1 VERALARAWKVVV
14 TAGLIGW
21 QAAVSLRHNWG
32 LGILSVVLAASFWI
46 YVTDR
51 EDPER
56 TARVP
61 GWVPITAVNLPPD
74 QAVASISQNVV
85 AVSARAPQS
94 VLEKL
99 VADDFRATVDLS
111 EMTAQE
117 AEVTISVESDV
128 SRAEV
133 VDFSPS
139 AIRVTLEPLGSRTV
153 PVRAQEFGGLPRGF
167 SLGAI
172 EVDIEEAVVT
182 GPDRLVE
189 DVAVAQADVDLSDAN
204 ASFEQ
209 RVSLEARSA
218 SGAPIQNVDV
228 TPESAVVRV
237 EVIQMEFAASFVVVP
252 DVSGEPADG
261 YNVTG
266 IEVDPPFVTISGP
279 AEAFRSID
287 RLEGVMTESIPIDDA
302 TDPVVRT
309 VALRLPQGASA
320 EPAGVTVRISIS
332 PAEGTFSFSVVPR
345 FSNVGSGLVAT
356 LQQPTV
362 GVALAGTVPDLSAID
377 LADIVATLDLE
388 GLEAGEHAVP
398 LLVQAPPGTTVDPAT
413 QSEVAVTL
421 R

>member
-1 VERALARAWKVVV
+1 MERAFGRLWSALA
-14 TAGLIGW
+14 TAGVIAR
-21 QAAVSLRHNWG
+21 QAALSLRRNWG
-32 LGILSVVLAASFWI
+32 LGILSVVLAVSFWV

-61 GWVPITAVNLPPD
+61 GWVPIAAVNLPPD
-74 QAVASISQNVV
+74 QAVASLSQDVV
-85 AVSARAPQS
+85 AVSARAPES
-94 VLEKL
+94 VLETL

-111 EMTAQE
+111 EMTAQQ
-117 AEVTISVESDV
+117 AEVTILVESNV

-167 SLGAI
+167 GLGAI

-182 GPDRLVE
+182 GPDRLVQ
-189 DVAVAQADVDLSDAN
+189 DVAVVQADVDLSDAN

-209 RVSLEARSA
+209 RVPLEARSE
-218 SGAPIQNVDV
+218 SGALIQNVDV
-228 TPESAVVRV
+228 APESAVVSV
-237 EVIQMEFAASFVVVP
+237 EVIQMEFAASFVVLP

-279 AEAFRSID
+279 AEAFRNID
-287 RLEGVMTESIPIDDA
+287 RLEGVMTETVRIGDA
-302 TDPVVRT
+302 TDLVVRT

-332 PAEGTFSFSVVPR
+332 PAEGTFSFSVVPETT
-345 FSNVGSGLVAT
+345 NVGSGLVAT
-356 LQQPTV
+356 LEQPTV
-362 GVALAGTVPDLSAID
+362 RVVLAGTVPDLRVVDA
-377 LADIVATLDLE
+377 ADIVATLDLQ
-388 GLEAGEHAVP
+388 GLHAGQHAVP
-398 LLVQAPPGTTVDPAT
+398 LQVQAPPGTTVDPAT